1 MKISEVINTLEKMIK
16 LTGMVNNMV
25 DEDILGK
32 LEDYVYPVADPNNTY
47 WESLLTPSFAQ
58 RIEDIDQDLR
68 ATYNVLNNYLKEHP
82 DMDNMLEEENYSE
95 WDEYSDNRW
104 RKSQE
109 EVDTD
114 YFEKALK
121 KHYDDSLIKGV
132 EPRIK
137 FK

>member
-16 LTGMVNNMV
+16 LTEMVNNMV

-32 LEDYVYPVADPNNTY
+32 LDDYVYPVADPDNTY
-47 WESLLTPSFAQ
+47 WKYLLTRGFAQ
-58 RIEDIDQDLR
+58 RIEDINQDIRL
-68 ATYNVLNNYLKEHP
+68 THDVLNNYLKEHP
-82 DMDNMLEEENYSE
+82 DMDNILEEENYSE
-95 WDEYSDNRW
+95 WDEYRDNSW

-109 EVDTD
+109 EETMSE
-114 YFEKALK
+114 FEKEIK

>member
-16 LTGMVNNMV
+16 LTGMVSNMV
-25 DEDILGK
+25 DEDILRK
-32 LEDYVYPVADPNNTY
+32 LEDYVYPVADPNDTY
-47 WESLLTPSFAQ
+47 WKSLLTPSFSQ

-68 ATYNVLNNYLKEHP
+68 ATYHVLNTYLKEHP

-95 WDEYSDNRW
+95 WDEYRDNSW
-104 RKSQE
+104 GKSQE
-109 EVDTD
+109 EDAMGE
-114 YFEKALK
+114 FEKALK

>member
-16 LTGMVNNMV
+16 LTGMVGNMV
-25 DEDILGK
+25 DEDILDK
-32 LEDYVYPVADPNNTY
+32 LEDYVYPVADPNDTY
-47 WESLLTPSFAQ
+47 WKSLLTRSFAQ

-68 ATYNVLNNYLKEHP
+68 TTYNVLNTYLKEHP
-82 DMDNMLEEENYSE
+82 DMDNMLEEE
-95 WDEYSDNRW
+95 DEYSDNRW
-104 RKSQE
+104 RESQE
-109 EVDTD
+109 EDAMA
-114 YFEKALK
+114 ELERALK

>member
-16 LTGMVNNMV
+16 LTGMVSNMV

-47 WESLLTPSFAQ
+47 WKSLLTPSFAQ
-58 RIEDIDQDLR
+58 SIEDIDQDLR
-68 ATYNVLNNYLKEHP
+68 TTYHVLNTYLKEHP
-82 DMDNMLEEENYSE
+82 DMDNMLEEE
-95 WDEYSDNRW
+95 DEYSDNQW
-104 RKSQE
+104 RKKSRRRCYE
-109 EVDTD
+109 WIW
-114 YFEKALK
+114 KKHLK

>member
-16 LTGMVNNMV
+16 LTGMVSNMV
-25 DEDILGK
+25 DEDILDK
-32 LEDYVYPVADPNNTY
+32 LEDYVYPVADPDNTY
-47 WESLLTPSFAQ
+47 WKFLLTRSFSQ

-68 ATYNVLNNYLKEHP
+68 TTYHVLNTYLKEHP
-82 DMDNMLEEENYSE
+82 DMDDMLEEE
-95 WDEYSDNRW
+95 DEYSDNRW
-104 RKSQE
+104 RESQE
-109 EVDTD
+109 EDAMGE
-114 YFEKALK
+114 FEKALK

>member
-16 LTGMVNNMV
+16 LTGMVSNMV
-25 DEDILGK
+25 DEDILDK
-32 LEDYVYPVADPNNTY
+32 LEDYVYPVADPNDTY
-47 WESLLTPSFAQ
+47 WKSLLTRSFAQ

-68 ATYNVLNNYLKEHP
+68 ATYHVLNTYLKEHP
-82 DMDNMLEEENYSE
+82 DMDNMLEEE
-95 WDEYSDNRW
+95 DEYSDNRW
-104 RKSQE
+104 RESQE
-109 EVDTD
+109 EDAMSE
-114 YFEKALK
+114 FEKALK